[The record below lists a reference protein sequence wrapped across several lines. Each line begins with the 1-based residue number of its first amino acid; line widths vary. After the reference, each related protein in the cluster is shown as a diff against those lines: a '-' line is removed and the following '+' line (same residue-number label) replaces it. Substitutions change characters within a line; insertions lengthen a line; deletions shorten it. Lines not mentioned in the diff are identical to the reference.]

1 MRNNQK
7 VLYSSSAT
15 NLTSDRMEQ
24 LKNITCYRCLRRFNQ
39 QNRKTI
45 QHSCYK
51 EVTCELCWRAQF
63 RDKVGCLFKCRKP
76 NKERKDEARVCARP
90 YRLLDI
96 MPLDSEVHCV
106 LHPKETVLH
115 YDHSSQEFKC
125 LQCERLERQTDRSN
139 VVESDRCIIK
149 KSLHVLNEL
158 LLKRIADL

>member
-1 MRNNQK
+1 
-7 VLYSSSAT
+7 
-15 NLTSDRMEQ
+15 MEQ

-39 QNRKTI
+39 QNRKPI
-45 QHSCYK
+45 QHSCCK

-63 RDKVGCLFKCRKP
+63 RDNGQFRCLFKCRKP
-76 NKERKDEARVCARP
+76 NKERKDEARVCART

-125 LQCERLERQTDRSN
+125 LQCERLERLTERPDVVETDR
-139 VVESDRCIIK
+139 RIIQ

-158 LLKRIADL
+158 LLKRIADLQSQVTQIA

>member
-1 MRNNQK
+1 M
-7 VLYSSSAT
+7 
-15 NLTSDRMEQ
+15 
-24 LKNITCYRCLRRFNQ
+24 
-39 QNRKTI
+39 
-45 QHSCYK
+45 
-51 EVTCELCWRAQF
+51 
-63 RDKVGCLFKCRKP
+63 
-76 NKERKDEARVCARP
+76 CARP